1 MKLNVKAF
9 TLTVGLIWA
18 GAVLTVGLT
27 NLIWNG
33 YGVAF
38 LQVVASIY
46 PGYEGSATAGNLVIA
61 TLYALVDGG
70 FSGLVFA
77 AIYNLFAGRSGS
89 GETSTASA
97 GT

>member
-1 MKLNVKAF
+1 MTLNVKAF
-9 TLTVGLIWA
+9 TLTVGIIWA

-27 NLIWNG
+27 NLIWND

-46 PGYEGSATAGNLVIA
+46 PGYEGSPTAGNLVIA

-70 FSGLVFA
+70 FGGLVFA
-77 AIYNLFAGRSGS
+77 AIYNMFAGRFGS
-89 GETSTASA
+89 GDSSVASA
-97 GT
+97 SA

>member
-1 MKLNVKAF
+1 MKLNVKAL
-9 TLTVGLIWA
+9 TLTVAVIWGGTVLMVGLI
-18 GAVLTVGLT
+18 

-46 PGYEGSATAGNLVIA
+46 PGYGGAASFRSVVIA

-70 FSGLVFA
+70 FGGLILA
-77 AIYNLFAGRSGS
+77 AVYNLFVGRFRSD
-89 GETSTASA
+89 ESTTEAVA
-97 GT
+97 P